1 MKFPILFL
9 WISLIFLGAL
19 PISSKE
25 PNQSTSTENRLESIL
40 PTTPESGSPWGENSE
55 RLDSISV
62 LNLVDEKNSQKRW
75 QDANKE
81 YSSAID
87 YFESVRKNIE
97 KRKEDSKKEIY
108 YEDRYEWQK
117 QIRKENKEKEFQKQL
132 FDLRSQ
138 TVGRLVKAMNVLDKI
153 ENPKV
158 KESAP
163 YLDLKS
169 GIYREYIKHQE
180 AFKNYLQVIDFT
192 HRYIEL
198 SSKNEKE
205 AEPHRLLA
213 LSYEKMEQTALRSK
227 NQELYYEFKE
237 LKKKHLLRFAE
248 IHYGRDSKEY
258 TTIEEK
264 VGRDF

>member
-9 WISLIFLGAL
+9 WISLIFLGSL
-19 PISSKE
+19 SLSSKDT
-25 PNQSTSTENRLESIL
+25 NQASAKENRVESIL
-40 PTTPESGSPWGENSE
+40 PTTPESGSPWGNSSE
-55 RLDSISV
+55 RLDTIDI

-81 YSSAID
+81 YATAID
-87 YFESVRKNIE
+87 YFESGRKNIE
-97 KRKEDSKKEIY
+97 KRREDSKKEIY

-117 QIRKENKEKEFQKQL
+117 QIRKENKEKEFQKQI

-138 TVGRLVKAMNVLDKI
+138 TVARLVKGMNLLDKI

-169 GIYREYIKHQE
+169 GIYRDYIKHQE

-192 HRYIEL
+192 HRYMDL
-198 SSKNEKE
+198 SSKNEAE

-213 LSYEKMEQTALRSK
+213 LSYEKMEQTAIRSK

-258 TTIEEK
+258 ASIEEK
-264 VGRDF
+264 VGKDF